1 MIDLEVPKK
10 LIPIVNQA
18 RGFAEE
24 VMRPIS
30 RKYDL
35 AEHEYPRE
43 LDLVSAVIDGMTD
56 SGVGQGA
63 GAAGAT
69 RTKGESTDPGEGT
82 HEGELAGVG
91 AGRRAKRGNQVRNGA
106 NLSSVLSIMETC
118 RGDVG
123 LTLSIPRQ
131 GLGNAAIAAV
141 ANDEQKARYG
151 KRWAAMA
158 ITEPD
163 TGSDSGA
170 IRTTAV
176 KDGDHYV
183 LNGEKIFVTAG
194 ERAELVVVWATLD
207 RTLGKQA
214 IKSFVVER
222 SNPGLKLVR
231 LEHKLGI
238 RASDTAA
245 FHLDNCRV
253 PAEDL
258 LGDPEIRIE
267 GGFGGAMATFDNTRP
282 LVAAMAVGL
291 TRACLDTTTELLAD
305 VGVTVDWDRT
315 ALTQGA
321 AAARLAQLE
330 AEYEAA
336 YLLTMRA
343 AWMADNGRP
352 NSMEASMAKA
362 KAGRTCVNVAL
373 ACVELAGAT
382 GYSESELLEKWA
394 RDSKILDIFEGTQ
407 QIQLLVVARRLL
419 ELGSAQLK

>member
-10 LIPIVNQA
+10 FRPLIEQA
-18 RGFAEE
+18 RGMAEE
-24 VMRPIS
+24 VFRPIS

-35 AEHEYPRE
+35 AEHAYPQE
-43 LDLVSAVIDGMTD
+43 LDLISALIDGMSS
-56 SGVGQGA
+56 SGAGQGA
-63 GAAGAT
+63 GASNT
-69 RTKGESTDPGEGT
+69 T
-82 HEGELAGVG
+82 
-91 AGRRAKRGNQVRNGA
+91 RAKDDDQEGVVAAVGSGRNTREDKRVKNGS
-106 NLSSVLSIMETC
+106 NLSSVLSILETC

-141 ANDEQKARYG
+141 ANDEQKARYDG
-151 KRWAAMA
+151 KWAAMA

-170 IRTTAV
+170 IRTSAV
-176 KDGDHYV
+176 KDGNEYV
-183 LNGEKIFVTAG
+183 LNGEKIFVTSG

-207 RTLGKQA
+207 KSLGKQA
-214 IKSFVVER
+214 IKSFVVR
-222 SNPGLKLVR
+222 RDNPGMKLVR

-238 RASDTAA
+238 RSSDTAA

-267 GGFGGAMATFDNTRP
+267 GGFGGAMQTFDNTRP
-282 LVAAMAVGL
+282 LVAAMALGL
-291 TRACLDTTTELLAD
+291 TRACLDTTTELLDKA
-305 VGVTVDWDRT
+305 GVTVDWDQP
-315 ALTQGA
+315 AYGQSCA
-321 AAARLAQLE
+321 AAKLLQME
-330 AEYEAA
+330 ADYEAA
-336 YLLTMRA
+336 RALTLRA
-343 AWMADNGRP
+343 AWMADNGKP

-382 GYSESELLEKWA
+382 GYSERELLEKWA

-407 QIQLLVVARRLL
+407 QIQLLVIARRLL
-419 ELGSAQLK
+419 GMSSSQLK